1 MAELGTAYILI
12 EPSMKGSQEK
22 ITNELTGAGK
32 AAGKSASGSFGN
44 SFVKGIGT
52 VAKVGTAAFVALG
65 TATIG
70 TTVAMV
76 KGANEVATYGDNID
90 KMSQKMGL
98 TAQAYQEWD
107 FVMQHSG
114 TSMETMK
121 SSMKTLANAAE
132 NGNEAFQALGI
143 TQEQIAS
150 MSQEELFGATIA
162 GLQNV
167 TDDTQRT
174 YLAGK
179 LLGRGATELGALLNM
194 SAEDTDALKQQLH
207 DLGGVMSDEDVKASA
222 AFKDSLMN
230 LQIAGVGLKN
240 SLMMTLVPGLTM
252 VMDGITGLATGV
264 PGAAAMITSG
274 VQTAVS
280 AFGQMLPQILEVV
293 NGLAM
298 GLLQAAPT
306 IIQNL
311 ATGIL
316 EAIPILLPTIMSVV
330 GSLVS
335 TFIELLPQL
344 IEVGLQVITQL
355 VMGIAQAL
363 PELIPAAV
371 ETILNLV
378 MYLVDN
384 VDLMVDAAVALITGL
399 AIGVV
404 NAIPILIE
412 KAPEIIAKFVQAIIR
427 AVPKLLEA
435 GVQIITT
442 LGSGVASA
450 WEAAKTW
457 GSSVINK
464 IKSGITTAFS
474 SLRSTIS
481 SKFASVVALIQ
492 APFDTAKAAVTKAVN
507 AIKNLFNFSWSLPKL
522 KMPHFSVGSGPT
534 VLGITLPTISVSW
547 YAKAQAQPY
556 LFTSPTVVGSAS
568 GLRGFGENGDEI
580 VYGRENLLRDIA
592 SVTNRP
598 INLYIDGDK
607 LVGSTLGS
615 TDQQLGR
622 VSELK
627 ARFVGV

>member
-32 AAGKSASGSFGN
+32 VAGTAASGSFGK
-44 SFVKGIGT
+44 SFGKGIGT
-52 VAKVGTAAFVALG
+52 VAKVGVATIAAIG
-65 TATIG
+65 TATYG
-70 TTVAMV
+70 TTVALV

-194 SAEDTDALKQQLH
+194 SAEDTEGLKQQLH
-207 DLGGVMSDEDVKASA
+207 ALGGIMSDEDVKASA
-222 AFKDSLMN
+222 AFKDSLTN
-230 LQIAGVGLKN
+230 LQIAGTGLKN

-252 VMDGITGLATGV
+252 VMDGITALATGT
-264 PGAAAMITSG
+264 PGATAMITQG
-274 VQTAVS
+274 VEMAVS
-280 AFGQMLPQILEVV
+280 AFGNMLPKVLEVV
-293 NGLAM
+293 NSLAM
-298 GLLQAAPT
+298 GLLEAAPQ
-306 IIQNL
+306 IIGNL
-311 ATGIL
+311 ATGIMQS
-316 EAIPILLPTIMSVV
+316 IPILLPTIMNVV

-335 TFIELLPQL
+335 TFLELLPQL
-344 IEVGLQVITQL
+344 IQVGLEVIVQL
-355 VMGIAQAL
+355 AMGIAQSL
-363 PELIPAAV
+363 PTLIPAAV

-378 MYLVDN
+378 MYLIDN
-384 VDLMVDAAVALITGL
+384 VDLLIDAAIALMVGL
-399 AIGVV
+399 TEGVV
-404 NAIPILIE
+404 AAIPILVE
-412 KAPEIIAKFVQAIIR
+412 KAPEIIIKLAQAIIR
-427 AVPKLLEA
+427 AIPKLLQC
-435 GVQIITT
+435 GVQVITT
-442 LGSGVASA
+442 LGQGIKSA
-450 WEAAKTW
+450 WSAATTW
-457 GSSVINK
+457 GSSVITK
-464 IKSGITTAFS
+464 IKTGVTSAFTALKS
-474 SLRSTIS
+474 AIQ
-481 SKFASVVALIQ
+481 SKFASLIALITG
-492 APFDTAKAAVTKAVN
+492 PFETAKATVTKAVN
-507 AIKNLFNFSWSLPKL
+507 SIKNLFNFSWSLPHL

-534 VLGITLPTISVSW
+534 VLGITLPSISVSW
-547 YAKAQAQPY
+547 YAKAQEQPY

-580 VYGRENLLRDIA
+580 VYGRDNLLRDIA

-607 LVGSTLGS
+607 LVGSTLGQ
-615 TDQQLGR
+615 TDKQLGR

-627 ARFVGV
+627 ARFVGA